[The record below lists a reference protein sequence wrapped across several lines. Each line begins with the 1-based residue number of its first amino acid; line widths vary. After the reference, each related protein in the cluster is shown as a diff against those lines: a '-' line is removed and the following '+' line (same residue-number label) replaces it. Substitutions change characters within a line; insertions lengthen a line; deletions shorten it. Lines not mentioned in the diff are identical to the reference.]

1 MKIKINWGT
10 AMVIA
15 MVLFIV
21 FILQFV
27 YRSIAVDKYEHHLVS
42 EDYYK
47 DELYYQQEIDKM
59 NNASKLTQ
67 NVKVDRVGEGMLVS
81 FPYEMNFSKITGIVY
96 FQRPSDER
104 LDFQREILLSEHIM
118 LITDDKLIN
127 GKWKVKID
135 WKYGDDEYLFKE
147 AIFY

>member
-15 MVLFIV
+15 MVLFMV

-27 YRSIAVDKYEHHLVS
+27 YRTIAIDKYEHQLVS

-59 NNASKLTQ
+59 NNASKLVQ
-67 NVKVDRVGEGMLVS
+67 NVKIDRAEGGMLII
-81 FPYEMNFSKITGIVY
+81 FPDDMDFSKIIGTIS
-96 FQRPSDER
+96 FQRPSNKN
-104 LDFQREILLSEHIM
+104 LDFEQNIALSNNKLLISHNNLVE
-118 LITDDKLIN
+118 
-127 GKWKVKID
+127 GKWKIKID
-135 WKYGDDEYLFKE
+135 WKYNDEEYLLKE
-147 AIFY
+147 TTFY

>member
-1 MKIKINWGT
+1 MKIKVNWGT

-15 MVLFIV
+15 MVLFMA

-59 NNASKLTQ
+59 NSASKLAQ
-67 NVKVDRVGEGMLVS
+67 NVKIDRVGDGMLVT
-81 FPYEMNFSKITGIVY
+81 FPNDMDISSITGIAY

-104 LDFQREILLSEHIM
+104 LDFQKEISLSDHYM

-127 GKWKVKID
+127 GRWNVKID

-147 AIFY
+147 AVFY

>member
-15 MVLFIV
+15 MVLFMA

-27 YRSIAVDKYEHHLVS
+27 YRSIALDKYEHQLVS

-81 FPYEMNFSKITGIVY
+81 FPDEMTFTEITGIVY

-104 LDFQREILLSEHIM
+104 LDFQKNISLSNHSM

-135 WKYGDDEYLFKE
+135 WKYGEDEYLLKE

>member
-15 MVLFIV
+15 MVLFMA

-67 NVKVDRVGEGMLVS
+67 NVKVDRVDEGMLVS
-81 FPYEMNFSKITGIVY
+81 FPDEMNFTKITGIVY

-104 LDFQREILLSEHIM
+104 LDFKKEISLSDHIM
-118 LITDDKLIN
+118 LIKDDKLIN

-135 WKYGDDEYLFKE
+135 WKYGNDEYLFKE

>member
-10 AMVIA
+10 AMVIV
-15 MVLFIV
+15 MVLFMA

-67 NVKVDRVGEGMLVS
+67 NVKVVRVGEGMLVS
-81 FPYEMNFSKITGIVY
+81 FPDDMDFTKIIGIAY

-104 LDFQREILLSEHIM
+104 LDFQKNISISDHKM

-127 GKWKVKID
+127 GRWNVKID
-135 WKYGDDEYLFKE
+135 WKYGDEEYLFKE
-147 AIFY
+147 PVFY

>member
-1 MKIKINWGT
+1 MKIRINWGT

-15 MVLFIV
+15 MVLFMV

-27 YRSIAVDKYEHHLVS
+27 YRTIAIDKYEHQLVS

-59 NNASKLTQ
+59 NNASKLIQ
-67 NVKVDRVGEGMLVS
+67 NVKIDRAEGGMLVT
-81 FPYEMNFSKITGIVY
+81 FPDDMDFTNITGTVD

-104 LDFQREILLSEHIM
+104 LDFKKDISL
-118 LITDDKLIN
+118 TDHEMIIIDDRLVS
-127 GKWKVKID
+127 GKWKVKVD
-135 WKYGDDEYLFKE
+135 WKYADEEYLLKE

>member
-15 MVLFIV
+15 MVLFMA

-27 YRSIAVDKYEHHLVS
+27 YRSIALDKYEHQLVS

-59 NNASKLTQ
+59 NNASKLIQ

-81 FPYEMNFSKITGIVY
+81 FPDEMTFTEITGIVY

-104 LDFQREILLSEHIM
+104 LDFQKNISLSDHNV

>member
-15 MVLFIV
+15 MVLFMA

-27 YRSIAVDKYEHHLVS
+27 YRSIALDKYEHQLVS

-81 FPYEMNFSKITGIVY
+81 FPDEMTFTKITGNVY

-104 LDFQREILLSEHIM
+104 LDFQKEISLSDHSM

-135 WKYGDDEYLFKE
+135 WKYGDEEYLLKE

>member
-10 AMVIA
+10 AMVIV
-15 MVLFIV
+15 MVLFMA

-67 NVKVDRVGEGMLVS
+67 NVKVDRAGKGMLIS
-81 FPYEMNFSKITGIVY
+81 FPNEMNFTKITGIVY

-104 LDFQREILLSEHIM
+104 LDFEKEISLSDHLM
-118 LITDDKLIN
+118 LIKDDKLIN

-135 WKYGDDEYLFKE
+135 WKYGDNEYLFKE

>member
-15 MVLFIV
+15 MVLFMA

-27 YRSIAVDKYEHHLVS
+27 YRSIALDKYEHQLVS

-81 FPYEMNFSKITGIVY
+81 FPDEMTFTEITGIVY

-104 LDFQREILLSEHIM
+104 LDFQKNISLSDHNV

-135 WKYGDDEYLFKE
+135 WKYDEEEYLLKE
-147 AIFY
+147 SIFY

>member
-15 MVLFIV
+15 MVLFMA

-81 FPYEMNFSKITGIVY
+81 FPDEMNFNKITGIVY

-104 LDFQREILLSEHIM
+104 LDFKKEISLSDHIM
-118 LITDDKLIN
+118 LIKDDKLIN

>member
-15 MVLFIV
+15 MVLFMA

-81 FPYEMNFSKITGIVY
+81 FPDEMNFTKITGIVY

-104 LDFQREILLSEHIM
+104 LDFKKEISLSDHIM
-118 LITDDKLIN
+118 LIKDDKLIN

-135 WKYGDDEYLFKE
+135 WKYGNDEYLFKE

>member
-1 MKIKINWGT
+1 MKIKVNWGT

-15 MVLFIV
+15 MVLFMA

-59 NNASKLTQ
+59 NSASKLAQ
-67 NVKVDRVGEGMLVS
+67 NVKIDRVGDGMLVT
-81 FPYEMNFSKITGIVY
+81 FPNDMDISSITGIAY

-104 LDFQREILLSEHIM
+104 LDFQKEISLLDHYM

-127 GKWKVKID
+127 GRWNVKID

-147 AIFY
+147 AVFY

>member
-15 MVLFIV
+15 MVLFMV

-27 YRSIAVDKYEHHLVS
+27 YRSIALDKYEHHLVS

-59 NNASKLTQ
+59 NKASKLTQ
-67 NVKVDRVGEGMLVS
+67 NVKIDRIGEGMLVS
-81 FPYEMNFSKITGIVY
+81 FPGEMTFTKITGIVY

-104 LDFQREILLSEHIM
+104 LDFQKEILLSDHNM

-135 WKYGDDEYLFKE
+135 WKYGDDEYLCKE

>member
-10 AMVIA
+10 AMVIV
-15 MVLFIV
+15 MVLFMV

-27 YRSIAVDKYEHHLVS
+27 YRSMAMDKYEHHLVS

-47 DELYYQQEIDKM
+47 DELYYQQEIDKVY
-59 NNASKLTQ
+59 NASKLVE
-67 NVKVDRVGEGMLVS
+67 NVKLERAVEGMQIK
-81 FPYEMNFSKITGIVY
+81 FPDNMDFTRISGVIY

-104 LDFQREILLSEHIM
+104 LDFQRDISLLDLIILVK
-118 LITDDKLIN
+118 DDKLIK

-135 WKYGDDEYLFKE
+135 WKYGEDEYLLKE
-147 AIFY
+147 SIFY

>member
-15 MVLFIV
+15 MVLFMA

-27 YRSIAVDKYEHHLVS
+27 YRSIAIDKYEHQLVS

-81 FPYEMNFSKITGIVY
+81 FPDEMTFTEITGIVY

-104 LDFQREILLSEHIM
+104 LDFQKNISLSNHSM

-135 WKYGDDEYLFKE
+135 WKYGDEEYLLKE

>member
-15 MVLFIV
+15 MVLFMA

-27 YRSIAVDKYEHHLVS
+27 YRSIALDKYEYQLVS

-81 FPYEMNFSKITGIVY
+81 FPDEMTFTKIAGIVY

-104 LDFQREILLSEHIM
+104 LDFQKNISLSNHSM

-135 WKYGDDEYLFKE
+135 WKYGEDEYLFKE

>member
-15 MVLFIV
+15 MVLFMA

-67 NVKVDRVGEGMLVS
+67 NVKVDRGGEGMLVS
-81 FPYEMNFSKITGIVY
+81 FPDEMNFTKITGIVY

-104 LDFQREILLSEHIM
+104 LDFKKEISLSDHIM

-135 WKYGDDEYLFKE
+135 WKYGDDEYLFKK

>member
-15 MVLFIV
+15 MVLFMA

-27 YRSIAVDKYEHHLVS
+27 YRSIALDKYEHQLVS

-81 FPYEMNFSKITGIVY
+81 FPDEMTFTEITGIVY

-104 LDFQREILLSEHIM
+104 LDFQKNISLSNHSMI
-118 LITDDKLIN
+118 ITDDKLII

-135 WKYGDDEYLFKE
+135 WKYGEDEYLFKE

>member
-15 MVLFIV
+15 MVLFMA

-59 NNASKLTQ
+59 NNASKLDQ
-67 NVKVDRVGEGMLVS
+67 NVKIDRVGDGMLIT
-81 FPYEMNFSKITGIVY
+81 FPDDMDISSITGIVF

-104 LDFQREILLSEHIM
+104 LDFQKEISLSDHNM

-135 WKYGDDEYLFKE
+135 WKYGDDEYLLKE
-147 AIFY
+147 AVFY